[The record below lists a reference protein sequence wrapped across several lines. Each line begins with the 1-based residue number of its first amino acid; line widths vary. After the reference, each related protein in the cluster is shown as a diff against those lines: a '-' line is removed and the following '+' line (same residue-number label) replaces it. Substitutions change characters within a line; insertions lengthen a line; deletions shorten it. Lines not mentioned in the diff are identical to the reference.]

1 MTKIYL
7 AGRIQNN
14 PKKHIWREE
23 AKKVFGKKNCIDPT
37 NKQYDKKPSY
47 KLVKQDLELIDKSD
61 VLVVYYDKPSVGTS
75 MEMFYAKHNLKK
87 PVVLVTK
94 KKDLSPWLCYH
105 CSVICNNL
113 VDAKKIINQ
122 LGYKI

>member
-14 PKKHIWREE
+14 SDKHKWREE
-23 AKKVFGKKNCIDPT
+23 AKKIFGKRNCFDPT

-47 KLVKQDLELIDKSD
+47 KLIKQDLELIDMSD
-61 VLVVYYDKPSVGTS
+61 LVLVYYDKPSVGTS
-75 MEMFYAKHNLKK
+75 MEMFYAKNNLRKL
-87 PVVLVTK
+87 VILVTK
-94 KKDLSPWLCYH
+94 EKDLSPWLCYH
-105 CSVICNNL
+105 CSVICNSL

-122 LGYKI
+122 LGYKL